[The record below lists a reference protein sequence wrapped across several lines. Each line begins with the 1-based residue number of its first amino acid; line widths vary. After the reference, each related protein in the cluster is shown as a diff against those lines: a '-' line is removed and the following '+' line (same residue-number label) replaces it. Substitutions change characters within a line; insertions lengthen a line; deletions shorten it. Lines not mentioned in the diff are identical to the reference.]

1 MYCTVRYCTGTT
13 LYHRA
18 ALAAGDG
25 LSPGLMRR
33 STLACRLLPPA
44 TASTSSGSMS
54 DVQFNPRCCG
64 PAGGCQ
70 TQSATTPSCCRCRP
84 RSPRHA
90 LCSTQSRSCHR
101 PCGPRLQGGIPSGA
115 RCGQPASLDEHRC
128 RSPAPAPRV
137 LPAAGACPARC
148 LLSGGRLASCFLAVG
163 FLCASTARSRGP
175 LAFMPVLCCAVQV
188 WEKYGIARSSI

>member
-1 MYCTVRYCTGTT
+1 MQPP
-13 LYHRA
+13 
-18 ALAAGDG
+18 AL
-25 LSPGLMRR
+25 LR
-33 STLACRLLPPA
+33 CRLLPPA

-70 TQSATTPSCCRCRP
+70 TRSATTPSCCRCRP

-101 PCGPRLQGGIPSGA
+101 PCGPRLQDGIPNGA
-115 RCGQPASLDEHRC
+115 RCGQPASLDEQRC
-128 RSPAPAPRV
+128 RSPAPAPIV
-137 LPAAGACPARC
+137 LFAAGACPVRC
-148 LLSGGRLASCFLAVG
+148 LLSEWTAG
-163 FLCASTARSRGP
+163 FLLPCGGH
-175 LAFMPVLCCAVQV
+175 FLCRHAALTWSIGLYACAVQV